1 LVAFGLKQLGLS
13 GSSLPESYAEDSGV
27 KKSLPKLVIT
37 SESHP
42 KLYRFLR
49 HHPEILVVFHN
60 VEKDRP
66 LDQGVILASGD
77 SKEIVKVYIDH
88 LHLPLLIEHKVIGKN
103 VSRACGYE
111 PLVAGLE
118 YLGYDSLYGAQVAA
132 DRAMALS
139 KVAKPTDTKENS
151 LYCYYHGSGE
161 SILASQT
168 LLNQIRA
175 VVLQHAQNPGEA
187 KGTDEGMSFDLV
199 VTARV
204 SQH

>member
-1 LVAFGLKQLGLS
+1 M
-13 GSSLPESYAEDSGV
+13 

-37 SESHP
+37 TESHP

-66 LDQGVILASGD
+66 LDTGVILASGD

-88 LHLPLLIEHKVIGKN
+88 LHVPLLLEHKVIGRN
-103 VSRACGYE
+103 ATCACGFE

-139 KVAKPTDTKENS
+139 KIAKPSDNRENS

-161 SILASQT
+161 GFQASQT
-168 LLNQIRA
+168 LLNKIRA
-175 VVLQHAQNPGEA
+175 LVLEHAQNPGEGVGA
-187 KGTDEGMSFDLV
+187 EANTSFDLV
-199 VTARV
+199 VSARV

>member
-1 LVAFGLKQLGLS
+1 VTA
-13 GSSLPESYAEDSGV
+13 

-37 SESHP
+37 AESHP

-88 LHLPLLIEHKVIGKN
+88 LHVPLLLEHKVIGRN
-103 VSRACGYE
+103 AERDCGYE
-111 PLVAGLE
+111 PLVSGLE

-139 KVAKPTDTKENS
+139 KVAKPSDNRDNS

-161 SILASQT
+161 SFPASQA
-168 LLNQIRA
+168 LLNKIRA
-175 VVLQHAQNPGEA
+175 LVLDHVQNPGEA
-187 KGTDEGMSFDLV
+187 KGPETEMSFDLV
-199 VTARV
+199 VSARV

>member
-1 LVAFGLKQLGLS
+1 M
-13 GSSLPESYAEDSGV
+13 

-37 SESHP
+37 ADSHP

-49 HHPEILVVFHN
+49 HHPEILHVFHN

-66 LDQGVILASGD
+66 LDQGVLLASGD

-88 LHLPLLIEHKVIGKN
+88 LHVPLLLEHNVIGKDPA
-103 VSRACGYE
+103 RRCGYA

-118 YLGYDSLYGAQVAA
+118 YLGYNPVFGAQVAA
-132 DRAMALS
+132 DRAMAVS
-139 KVAKPTDTKENS
+139 KVAKPADDRQNS

-161 SILASQT
+161 SIQASQT
-168 LLNQIRA
+168 LLNKIRA
-175 VVLQHAQNPGEA
+175 LVLEHAQNPGEA
-187 KGTDEGMSFDLV
+187 EPSEEGMSIDV
-199 VTARV
+199 IISARI